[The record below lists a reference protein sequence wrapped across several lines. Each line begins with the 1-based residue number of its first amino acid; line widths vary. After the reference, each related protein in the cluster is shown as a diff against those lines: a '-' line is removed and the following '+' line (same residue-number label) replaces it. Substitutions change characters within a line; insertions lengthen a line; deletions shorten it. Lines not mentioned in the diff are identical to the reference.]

1 MKSDTETLQ
10 NEKSQ
15 RIWVVG
21 ASEGIGLELV
31 KQLLTEEHQL
41 VVSARNAETHTNLLD
56 LQIKHPDKLAL
67 LNCDVTQK
75 QNLKEITD
83 QAWSVFKGL
92 DSWIYNAGVYKPM
105 RLKEWDIEAFESM
118 NQVNY
123 LGAVYLMNHLLPL
136 FMSEAT
142 SHKKPIWLWNISLAS
157 DFGLPYG
164 GGYSAPKAAL
174 QNLAEALQPELQQSG
189 IELKVINHGFVKTRL
204 TAKND
209 FTMLGLMAPKEAA
222 IKIHQALKNHRFE
235 TRFPFNLSLVLATLK
250 RLPKSWA
257 LAITKKALKDD
268 G

>member
-105 RLKEWDIEAFESM
+105 NINGLR
-118 NQVNY
+118 
-123 LGAVYLMNHLLPL
+123 HL
-136 FMSEAT
+136 
-142 SHKKPIWLWNISLAS
+142 
-157 DFGLPYG
+157 
-164 GGYSAPKAAL
+164 
-174 QNLAEALQPELQQSG
+174 
-189 IELKVINHGFVKTRL
+189 
-204 TAKND
+204 
-209 FTMLGLMAPKEAA
+209 
-222 IKIHQALKNHRFE
+222 
-235 TRFPFNLSLVLATLK
+235 
-250 RLPKSWA
+250 
-257 LAITKKALKDD
+257 
-268 G
+268 